1 MSPPDK
7 GPTPDPQQSV
17 PAPGGLFARFAKAV
31 QGNWRSRARP
41 AQIPPEDFSVLLLLA
56 GRGAGKTW
64 AAASYVNEQAAAGA
78 VRRIALIGSTAGDTR
93 YTMVEGESGILTAA
107 RAAGVAVEYEPG
119 KGQITW
125 PSGAIARCFSADTP
139 DQLRGPEHDLAWC
152 DEAAAW
158 RRAEETWSNL
168 LFTMRIGTQ
177 PRVIITTTPRP
188 VRLIRDLVA
197 RDGTD
202 GIVVRRMSTY
212 DNRTNLAPQFF
223 AQLVRRFEGT
233 RLARQELLAELL
245 EDVPGALWSRDVL
258 EATRVD
264 RAPERMQRVVIG
276 VDPAGSSAEGADMT
290 GIIAC
295 GLGADGEGYV
305 LADLSRRGTPR
316 EWASAA
322 IAAYHSLK
330 ADKIVIERNF
340 GGEMAAATLASIDP
354 AVPVKEITSSRGK
367 VLRAEPIGSIFEQRR
382 AHIVGELPEL
392 EDQMCSFTVDWN
404 RARDGSPDRV
414 DALTFALSD
423 LMLGLPAGGFFK
435 EAMFLNDSQPVV
447 LTRRPLVVFAVLG
460 THDTQPGSDAVAVL
474 YLAKSSRPDAAL
486 TILDWAIATHE
497 TALLRGAWLEDV
509 ARTLGGWAAA
519 TQTTSA
525 GIWLERSTPA
535 GGALAELGVAHRLQ
549 IMDATDAL
557 KQLPVTLPERVALAA
572 KYIGTGALV
581 RIGAEAHAKAA
592 TFRGLTRNHFMAQ
605 ICAYGSENAGPTEF
619 VHALCIAVMLALND
633 DAEASRRLAETGR
646 AMPHEV
652 QGPQFSETA
661 ASLPPQQHLPS
672 RAERLAA
679 AVAAYERALARWQS
693 DYQAELERQR
703 RIGRNPTWVPPD
715 GFLRGF
721 RPKPQDP
728 RALTRLT

>member
-1 MSPPDK
+1 MPKSDETNPA
-7 GPTPDPQQSV
+7 
-17 PAPGGLFARFAKAV
+17 APGLFGRFAKAV
-31 QGNWRSRARP
+31 RGDWRSRARP

-64 AAASYVNEQAAAGA
+64 AAASYVNEQAANGA
-78 VRRIALIGSTAGDTR
+78 VRRIALIGATANDTR
-93 YTMVEGESGILTAA
+93 YTMVEGESGIIAAA
-107 RAAGVAVEYEPG
+107 RASGAAVEYEAG
-119 KGQITW
+119 KGLITW

-158 RRAEETWSNL
+158 RRAEDTWSNL
-168 LFTMRIGTQ
+168 LLTMRIGTQ
-177 PRVIITTTPRP
+177 PRIIITTTPRP

-223 AQLVRRFEGT
+223 AQLVRKFEGT

-264 RAPERMQRVVIG
+264 AAPTHLQRIVIG

-295 GLGADGEGYV
+295 GIGADGEGYV

-340 GGEMAAATLASIDP
+340 GGEMAKATLLSVDP

-382 AHIVGELPEL
+382 AHIVGTLPEL
-392 EDQMCSFTVDWN
+392 EDQMCSFTSDWD

-414 DALTFALSD
+414 DALTFALTE
-423 LMLGLPAGGFFK
+423 LMLGAPVGKLFREEHLLIAGKPA
-435 EAMFLNDSQPVV
+435 S
-447 LTRRPLVVFAVLG
+447 LTKPPMAVFAVLG
-460 THDTQPGSDAVAVL
+460 APV
-474 YLAKSSRPDAAL
+474 DAAAEGAAVTAL
-486 TILDWAIATHE
+486 YVARPRPPDVPLVVLDWEITSPE
-497 TALLRGAWLEDV
+497 TALLN
-509 ARTLGGWAAA
+509 
-519 TQTTSA
+519 
-525 GIWLERSTPA
+525 GIWLENVARRLSAWAGAVQALNYGIFAERSTV
-535 GGALAELGVAHRLQ
+535 GSALLELGTAHRLA
-549 IMDATDAL
+549 ITDVTDAM
-557 KQLPVTLPERVALAA
+557 KVLPVTVQDRAALAA
-572 KYIGTGALV
+572 RFIGGGAVKLSPD
-581 RIGAEAHAKAA
+581 AHDKTAA
-592 TFRGLTRNHFMAQ
+592 FNGVTRNHFIAHV
-605 ICAYGSENAGPTEF
+605 CSYGSENATAGEF
-619 VHALCIAVMLALND
+619 VGALCTAVLMTLADDVAVERQIASAT
-633 DAEASRRLAETGR
+633 AQA
-646 AMPHEV
+646 PHELH
-652 QGPQFSETA
+652 GPLGSVA
-661 ASLPPQQHLPS
+661 AAGLPAREHVAGA
-672 RAERLAA
+672 AEQLAA
-679 AVAAYERALARWQS
+679 RVAAYEQALEQWQR

-703 RIGRNPTWVPPD
+703 KIGGNPNWSPP
-715 GFLRGF
+715 GGTLRGF

-728 RALTRLT
+728 RSTLRWI